1 MQRGAARHKIA
12 RPMSRSIRLPLRI
25 GLPWLVWLA
34 LLLPLAQS
42 AAAWHAYSHAATAVA
57 GTPDDGGAAAH
68 ATHCDLCLT
77 AAAAGGPGLP
87 GAAPALAPDADASH
101 RRPDTPTSA
110 LPARRL
116 AAYRSRAPPSSSR

>member
-42 AAAWHAYSHAATAVA
+42 AAAWHAYSHTATAAA
-57 GTPDDGGAAAH
+57 GLPDDGSSAAH
-68 ATHCDLCLT
+68 AAQCDLCLT
-77 AAAAGGPGLP
+77 AAAASGPALP
-87 GAAPALAPDADASH
+87 AAAPALAPDADASH
-101 RRPDTPTSA
+101 RRPDAPVSA